1 MNKWRYIIALFSVF
15 IYLMAFD
22 FNPELATNFSYSVI
36 ILGLLI
42 IGIPHGAIDHLLQ
55 KDKKQSLF
63 KFILKYLIIV
73 VIYFVTWQY
82 FPLLSLIVFILY
94 SSFHFGESEL
104 QEIDIHMVSIWSYF
118 RALFLGLSILLFII
132 FTHSN
137 ESLQIASQ
145 LSGYDFENTFKEIF
159 ISSRLYIILLSIVF
173 IVWQIIITKKRSL
186 IALIVLLLIGTQ
198 VPLIFAFSLYFIGQH
213 SYNAWMHIKH
223 SLSTS
228 YLSLYKNASPFTLGA
243 LFIFVAIYFYGKFN
257 LEYLKSLS
265 SNFFIFLACISL
277 PHFVLMHLFYKKQ

>member
-15 IYLMAFD
+15 IYLMSFD

-82 FPLLSLIVFILY
+82 FPLLSLIVFVLY
-94 SSFHFGESEL
+94 SS
-104 QEIDIHMVSIWSYF
+104 SYF

-198 VPLIFAFSLYFIGQH
+198 VPLMFAFSLYFIGQH